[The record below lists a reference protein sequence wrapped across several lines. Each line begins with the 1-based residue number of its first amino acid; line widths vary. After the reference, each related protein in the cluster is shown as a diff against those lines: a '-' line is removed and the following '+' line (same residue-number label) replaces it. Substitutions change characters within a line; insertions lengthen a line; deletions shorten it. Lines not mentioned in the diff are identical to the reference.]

1 MEKEAMEA
9 IKLFRKLDV
18 HYLEVGF
25 LEAMWKVLK
34 IVPEEH
40 LDVVALGLDAIRSTY
55 TRLDIPSEAYVEAYR
70 IYRRGHRDFIDA
82 LYYST
87 ASIQKIPLLTIDV
100 SFVELLEKHEYRVD
114 GVVYTPENLED
125 LLRSAPR

>member
-70 IYRRGHRDFIDA
+70 
-82 LYYST
+82 ST
-87 ASIQKIPLLTIDV
+87 AEGTGTSLTP
-100 SFVELLEKHEYRVD
+100 STTRRRAFK
-114 GVVYTPENLED
+114 
-125 LLRSAPR
+125 RSCY